1 MPADNF
7 WTNIDA
13 CSMASNSFL
22 TEDDVPGAK
31 FIHPSIKD
39 YSDGLNV
46 GVLPQLGREFLIER

>member
-46 GVLPQLGREFLIER
+46 GVLPQLGRE